1 MPTVCVLNG
10 ANDLIYILGTSEY
23 GDSRNPGYKYE
34 LLCLNSSG
42 SLIWSKSYTKR
53 NSYNLSLPDC
63 KAKRV
68 FVDNDGIIMFGTI
81 DHDIYIVN
89 TDFSGNIIW
98 DRIINTGGYLDVH
111 IEKYGDNGFIVFGK
125 IIVTAD
131 ENAISV
137 LRLDSI
143 GNTKWS
149 KSYPGAWVN
158 SGLILDNGNIL
169 TLGKYNDTI
178 LLFMIDGEGSM
189 LWSEQYTIE
198 TNYNVDIE
206 GYDVYNTSD
215 GGYIIAGTCDRKSS
229 NYKERMRYQL
239 LVKTDEN
246 GKVENYRVENII
258 DPNNNTFNAFE
269 ELFFDDSEYQNNHVK
284 YPLKIININIYEQT
298 SL

>member
-1 MPTVCVLNG
+1 M
-10 ANDLIYILGTSEY
+10 
-23 GDSRNPGYKYE
+23 
-34 LLCLNSSG
+34 
-42 SLIWSKSYTKR
+42 
-53 NSYNLSLPDC
+53 SLPDC